1 MTENTTRLRRLIE
14 DEVGECCD
22 ADIEERLAS
31 LESLSESLPER
42 QGQDVTALQALG
54 NDTRYRIVRLLAAA
68 DGELCVCEF
77 TPLLSV
83 SESAVSHA
91 LADLSDAGLV
101 TRRKQGSWR
110 YYDTSDR
117 AEQLVEALDA
127 TRGGSR

>member
-31 LESLSESLPER
+31 LESLSESVPER

-127 TRGGSR
+127 TRGGGR

>member
-22 ADIEERLAS
+22 TDIEERLAS

>member
-1 MTENTTRLRRLIE
+1 MTENATRLRRLIE

-31 LESLSESLPER
+31 LESLSESVPER

>member
-31 LESLSESLPER
+31 LESLSKSLPER

-127 TRGGSR
+127 TRGGGR